1 MKVGI
6 VVDSAC
12 DLRELG
18 EWGSS
23 EYDFTVVPL
32 KLEVGEKEF
41 VDDAGLDVA
50 AFMEEVAAYTGK
62 SGSAAPSP
70 GEWMEAFEKNDITYA
85 FTITKNL
92 SGSYNSSVVGK
103 EMTLEKYPDKK
114 IYILN
119 TYSTGPEMSLMVR
132 KTTECIKAGKSFE
145 ETVQTLEEYIKTTK
159 LFFIL
164 EHMDNLVHNGRV
176 SKLSGSLAGLLG
188 IRIFGQASDIGT
200 LEVLQKKR
208 GKMTVYN
215 VCVEEMIARGFKG
228 GRVIIAHCL
237 NPEKAE
243 YIKTQL
249 LEKYPQ
255 SDILIMPA
263 GGLDTFYAEKD
274 GMLIGFET
282 ESR

>member
-1 MKVGI
+1 M
-6 VVDSAC
+6 
-12 DLRELG
+12 
-18 EWGSS
+18 
-23 EYDFTVVPL
+23 
-32 KLEVGEKEF
+32 
-41 VDDAGLDVA
+41 DDAGLDVA